1 MTDAE
6 VATLGGDIV
15 HPAVGI
21 SVLVIVAVLNIFK
34 PRGQTGLGQRK
45 APIRRADLRPL
56 HPHPGCASFY
66 RARSIEWFDAPLD
79 SSTLSRWKYSS
90 SSISPRA

>member
-34 PRGQTGLGQRK
+34 PRGQTRLGQRK
-45 APIRRADLRPL
+45 GS
-56 HPHPGCASFY
+56 HQ
-66 RARSIEWFDAPLD
+66 AR
-79 SSTLSRWKYSS
+79 
-90 SSISPRA
+90 